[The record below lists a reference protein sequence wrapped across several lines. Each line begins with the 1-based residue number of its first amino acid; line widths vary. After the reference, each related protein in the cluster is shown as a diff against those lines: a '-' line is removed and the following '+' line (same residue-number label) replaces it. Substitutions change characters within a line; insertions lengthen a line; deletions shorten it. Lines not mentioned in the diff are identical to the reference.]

1 MAKFILYGFLF
12 YLLYKFI
19 TQLVM
24 PVGKASQQMKQK
36 MQEMQNRQEAFQ
48 RQQEAER
55 VARNTPPPNEKKS
68 GDYIEFEEV
77 KP

>member
-1 MAKFILYGFLF
+1 MAKLIIYGFLF

-19 TQLVM
+19 TELIM
-24 PVGKASQQMKQK
+24 PVGKATQQMKQQ
-36 MQEMQNRQEAFQ
+36 MQEMQNRQDAFQ
-48 RQQEAER
+48 RQQEAEQ
-55 VARNTPPPNEKKS
+55 VARNTAPRENKA

>member
-36 MQEMQNRQEAFQ
+36 MQEMQDRQEAFQ
-48 RQQEAER
+48 QRLLSPIYLAS
-55 VARNTPPPNEKKS
+55 TLS
-68 GDYIEFEEV
+68 FL
-77 KP
+77 

>member
-1 MAKFILYGFLF
+1 
-12 YLLYKFI
+12 
-19 TQLVM
+19 M

-48 RQQEAER
+48 RQQEAEQ
-55 VARNTPPPNEKKS
+55 VMRNTPPPNEKKS